1 MDHSRTWSQL
11 MNTDPGSVE
20 RMAWH
25 EMRWRNRCLELV
37 SLIRAIENRQ
47 MQDP

>member
-1 MDHSRTWSQL
+1 MEHSRTWSQL
-11 MNTDPGSVE
+11 MNTDAGSVE

-37 SLIRAIENRQ
+37 SLIRAMENNQ
-47 MQDP
+47 L